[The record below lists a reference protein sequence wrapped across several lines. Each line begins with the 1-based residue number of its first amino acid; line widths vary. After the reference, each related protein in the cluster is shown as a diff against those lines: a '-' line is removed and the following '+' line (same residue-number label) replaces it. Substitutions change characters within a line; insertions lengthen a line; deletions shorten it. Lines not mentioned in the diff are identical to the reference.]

1 MGWSLRAWLKRRNP
15 MCLRLLLLVDDKNLE
30 NPAAASSIS
39 FWLEI
44 IVKIVFMHWYVIAN
58 EILLFVYSERFNVC

>member
-1 MGWSLRAWLKRRNP
+1 
-15 MCLRLLLLVDDKNLE
+15 MCLRLLLLVDDKNLD